1 MSKEE
6 FELTFLSLKKYFNL
20 LDLSNFNFLIFV
32 SGLLLLLILIFSVI
46 IKLIKTKNE
55 TQQLNKS
62 KPTLEKTVNAEL
74 SNDNQNKNDF
84 IDILV
89 AIEEEMAAVREL
101 YVSGYITKGI
111 YISETDRLYSKAKI
125 FGL

>member
-6 FELTFLSLKKYFNL
+6 FELTFFGLKKYFNL
-20 LDLSNFNFLIFV
+20 LELSNFNFLIFV
-32 SGLLLLLILIFSVI
+32 TGLLLLLILIFSVI
-46 IKLIKTKNE
+46 IKLFKTKNE

>member
-6 FELTFLSLKKYFNL
+6 FELTFFGLKKYFNL

-32 SGLLLLLILIFSVI
+32 TGLLLLLILIFSVI

>member
-1 MSKEE
+1 MN
-6 FELTFLSLKKYFNL
+6 NL
-20 LDLSNFNFLIFV
+20 Y
-32 SGLLLLLILIFSVI
+32 
-46 IKLIKTKNE
+46 
-55 TQQLNKS
+55 NK
-62 KPTLEKTVNAEL
+62 
-74 SNDNQNKNDF
+74 NKNDF

>member
-1 MSKEE
+1 M
-6 FELTFLSLKKYFNL
+6 FGSLFA
-20 LDLSNFNFLIFV
+20 
-32 SGLLLLLILIFSVI
+32 I
-46 IKLIKTKNE
+46 IICFFIIIRIS
-55 TQQLNKS
+55 KS
-62 KPTLEKTVNAEL
+62 KKKDTSIKVKPSVDKILNSDLIHDDK
-74 SNDNQNKNDF
+74 NKNDF

>member
-46 IKLIKTKNE
+46 IKLFKTKNE

>member
-32 SGLLLLLILIFSVI
+32 TGLLLLLILIFSVI
-46 IKLIKTKNE
+46 IKLFKTKNE

>member
-32 SGLLLLLILIFSVI
+32 TGLLLLLILIFSVI

>member
-6 FELTFLSLKKYFNL
+6 FELTFFGLKKYFNL

-32 SGLLLLLILIFSVI
+32 TGLLLLLILIFSVI
-46 IKLIKTKNE
+46 IKLFKTKNE